1 MEWPK
6 ELLEIFEDPLF
17 DNVRVPVAAVTT
29 DDRMQKKIDDLRAWI
44 SANGREPQRD
54 SKNIKEKLMSV
65 SLETLRNMGLWI

>member
-17 DNVRVPVAAVTT
+17 DNVRVPVAAVTA
-29 DDRMQKKIDDLRAWI
+29 DDRMQKKIDDLRVWI

-65 SLETLRNMGLWI
+65 SLDTLKNMGLWI

>member
-17 DNVRVPVAAVTT
+17 DSVKVPVAAVTA

-54 SKNIKEKLMSV
+54 SKSIKEKLMSV
-65 SLETLRNMGLWI
+65 SLETLKNMGLWI

>member
-17 DNVRVPVAAVTT
+17 DNVRVPVAAVTA
-29 DDRMQKKIDDLRAWI
+29 DDRMQKKIDDLREWI

-65 SLETLRNMGLWI
+65 SLDTLKNMGLWI

>member
-17 DNVRVPVAAVTT
+17 DNVRVPVAAVTA

>member
-17 DNVRVPVAAVTT
+17 ANVRIPVSAVTA
-29 DDRMQKKIDDLRAWI
+29 DDRMQKKIDDLREWI

-54 SKNIKEKLMSV
+54 SRNIKEKLMSV
-65 SLETLRNMGLWI
+65 SLETLRKMGLWM